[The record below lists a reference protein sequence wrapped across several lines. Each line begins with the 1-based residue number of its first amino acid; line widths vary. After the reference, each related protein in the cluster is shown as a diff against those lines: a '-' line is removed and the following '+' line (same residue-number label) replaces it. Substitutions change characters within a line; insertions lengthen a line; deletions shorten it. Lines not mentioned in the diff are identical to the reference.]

1 MAQSRQREPSSLTP
15 RRNAEGEDRNTQGRR
30 GALSCPASSFAAR
43 YQTQMVCEVSPG
55 GLTNRRN
62 AAETNRII
70 ALPRVNFGADVVAEW
85 SRIGKQSGLTTRG
98 CTNISRKARGGKNF
112 NLKKFSKNS
121 FQHLLNRD
129 LAERRI
135 CRRENQKCKKHRKQ
149 KLKSISKHLKRR
161 QSAFSTTELFL
172 IVSTV
177 CRRRNAA
184 KVICEADC
192 DSGVQRR
199 QSCRVNAGVRPPA
212 RSQAEQCG
220 DLVFPRIGSVRPGW
234 FRVRHAQAA
243 SLGVIMLCSWPW
255 RSLAASEGILRDVSR

>member
-1 MAQSRQREPSSLTP
+1 M
-15 RRNAEGEDRNTQGRR
+15 
-30 GALSCPASSFAAR
+30 
-43 YQTQMVCEVSPG
+43 
-55 GLTNRRN
+55 
-62 AAETNRII
+62 
-70 ALPRVNFGADVVAEW
+70 
-85 SRIGKQSGLTTRG
+85 
-98 CTNISRKARGGKNF
+98 
-112 NLKKFSKNS
+112 
-121 FQHLLNRD
+121 LNRD

-149 KLKSISKHLKRR
+149 KLKSISKHLKRL

-212 RSQAEQCG
+212 RSQAEQCR
-220 DLVFPRIGSVRPGW
+220 DLVFPRIGSVRPGS
-234 FRVRHAQAA
+234 FHVRHAQAA
-243 SLGVIMLCSWPW
+243 SLGVIILCCWPW
-255 RSLAASEGILRDVSR
+255 RSLAASETKKANRNAVKVRRREERSDEMSTKLPAIAANISMPVPRVLHGEPEW